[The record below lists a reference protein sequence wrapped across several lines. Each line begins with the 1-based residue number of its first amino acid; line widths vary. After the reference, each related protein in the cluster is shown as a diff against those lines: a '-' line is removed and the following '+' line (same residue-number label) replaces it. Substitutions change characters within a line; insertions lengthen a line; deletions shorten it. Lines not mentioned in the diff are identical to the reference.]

1 VRPLR
6 SLFNPQTDGDTSQ
19 DNTPI
24 TSNTDIIERDQ
35 PVCPLC
41 GQQNLC
47 GGMGVVRV
55 DLPVGDPN
63 FGKLFRCP
71 NYRVNLDNDRQEK
84 LRKLSNL
91 NTLADKTFDTFMTD
105 LPMWTP
111 AQQQSL
117 DAALRV
123 AANYA
128 QNLDGW
134 LLLEGTYG
142 CGKTHL
148 AAAVGNYRLEQGDTV
163 LFITSPDLLDH
174 LRGTYG
180 PTSEIGYDEMFDR
193 VRNAP
198 LLILDDLGVEN
209 PSQWAQEKLFQLLNY
224 RYSRQMPTVITTNAD
239 LDMLDPRVRS
249 RLLDESMIHRTKIV
263 APDFRT
269 PVQSQRDRLSNLTL
283 YSDMTFESFDVGT
296 NALPEDRQNMERAL
310 AVARGY
316 ARSPQ
321 DWLVFMGPFG
331 CGKTHL
337 AAAIANDLQQ
347 RGTDVVFVTVPD
359 LLDYLRMTYNPG
371 TTTTFEGRFQAVR
384 NASVLFLDDLGTE
397 SATPWAKEKLFQI
410 INHRYVARLP
420 TVMTTAKQ
428 VDELDGRIRSR
439 LLDRRRCLMFAL
451 TAPAY
456 VSRIY
461 RK

>member
-1 VRPLR
+1 
-6 SLFNPQTDGDTSQ
+6 
-19 DNTPI
+19 
-24 TSNTDIIERDQ
+24 
-35 PVCPLC
+35 
-41 GQQNLC
+41 
-47 GGMGVVRV
+47 
-55 DLPVGDPN
+55 
-63 FGKLFRCP
+63 
-71 NYRVNLDNDRQEK
+71 
-84 LRKLSNL
+84 
-91 NTLADKTFDTFMTD
+91 
-105 LPMWTP
+105 
-111 AQQQSL
+111 
-117 DAALRV
+117 
-123 AANYA
+123 
-128 QNLDGW
+128 
-134 LLLEGTYG
+134 
-142 CGKTHL
+142 
-148 AAAVGNYRLEQGDTV
+148 
-163 LFITSPDLLDH
+163 
-174 LRGTYG
+174 
-180 PTSEIGYDEMFDR
+180 
-193 VRNAP
+193 
-198 LLILDDLGVEN
+198 
-209 PSQWAQEKLFQLLNY
+209 
-224 RYSRQMPTVITTNAD
+224 
-239 LDMLDPRVRS
+239 VRS
-249 RLLDESMIHRTKIV
+249 RLLDDSMIRRTKIA

-283 YSDMTFESFDVGT
+283 YSDMTFESFDVNT

-316 ARSPQ
+316 ARAPQ

-371 TTTTFEGRFQAVR
+371 TTTTFEGRFQTVR

-428 VDELDGRIRSR
+428 IDELDGRIRSR

>member
-1 VRPLR
+1 MRRHRRGARRPARGRPELR
-6 SLFNPQTDGDTSQ
+6 QAVSLPEF
-19 DNTPI
+19 
-24 TSNTDIIERDQ
+24 
-35 PVCPLC
+35 
-41 GQQNLC
+41 
-47 GGMGVVRV
+47 
-55 DLPVGDPN
+55 
-63 FGKLFRCP
+63 
-71 NYRVNLDNDRQEK
+71 RVNFDNDRQEK

-91 NTLADKTFDTFMTD
+91 SNLADKTFDSFQTE
-105 LPMWTP
+105 LQMWTP

-117 DAALRV
+117 DSALRI
-123 AANYA
+123 AAGFA
-128 QNLDGW
+128 QNMDGW
-134 LLLEGTYG
+134 LLLEGGYG

-180 PTSEIGYDEMFDR
+180 PNSEIGYDEMFDR

-209 PSQWAQEKLFQLLNY
+209 PSQRAQEKLFQLLNY

-249 RLLDESMIHRTKIV
+249 RLLDENMIHRTKIA
-263 APDFRT
+263 APDYRT

-283 YSDMTFESFDVGT
+283 YGDMTFESFDVNT

-316 ARSPQ
+316 ARAPQ

-371 TTTTFEGRFQAVR
+371 TTPTFEGRFQTVR

-428 VDELDGRIRSR
+428 IDELDGRIRSR